1 MLVKVKSEAK
11 FEEPPPPPPVV
22 AATGKNSNGDEKKGS
37 SLRKDIVIP
46 ENPEAVFVDVVSL
59 TSAIAPPQLQQQ
71 QQDLD
76 ATEHSSSF
84 ADTLSETDRCLFGGN
99 SEEGEVESEFFGA
112 ADADLDSPF
121 DAFSSLFYSRKK
133 KVTNHW
139 RSFIRPLMWRCK
151 WAELK
156 IREIESQALKYSGE
170 LTTYEHSKQSSTYQ
184 SIPEGFCSKSI
195 PFLNECY
202 RRKSKRRRRRKRV
215 EEAVDMS
222 SIVSDHPIFSYLE
235 SKRSAMDGASL
246 VDDFEPIASTDTR
259 PDGKDRFG
267 DSIEGLPFAF
277 GDSTDNC
284 LETMLLNIEASY
296 SLVHKLKDQLD
307 LAITNSASKFSS
319 WDNLCLL
326 APCEG
331 QTSSAPSP
339 VLSVGYGGET
349 LSPGARYNTTQ
360 QHTSGCDMSDMAL
373 PESAMS
379 SFGEAVHVPDII
391 ESTVKLL
398 SGPDV
403 TFHEQPSEDMMIKKE
418 AMDHNTEREAVMGTS
433 CNKVTEEGAT
443 EKGEIGESKD
453 AAQVQNLKTEE
464 VEASASAAAG
474 NAGESNLKSCL
485 ALDMQIPT
493 NKRKRGERKAGSGTG
508 GWKKKCSGFAQIRVL
523 KSDHPFIRSSHLS
536 SS

>member
-1 MLVKVKSEAK
+1 
-11 FEEPPPPPPVV
+11 
-22 AATGKNSNGDEKKGS
+22 
-37 SLRKDIVIP
+37 
-46 ENPEAVFVDVVSL
+46 
-59 TSAIAPPQLQQQ
+59 
-71 QQDLD
+71 
-76 ATEHSSSF
+76 
-84 ADTLSETDRCLFGGN
+84 
-99 SEEGEVESEFFGA
+99 
-112 ADADLDSPF
+112 
-121 DAFSSLFYSRKK
+121 
-133 KVTNHW
+133 
-139 RSFIRPLMWRCK
+139 
-151 WAELK
+151 
-156 IREIESQALKYSGE
+156 
-170 LTTYEHSKQSSTYQ
+170 
-184 SIPEGFCSKSI
+184 
-195 PFLNECY
+195 
-202 RRKSKRRRRRKRV
+202 
-215 EEAVDMS
+215 
-222 SIVSDHPIFSYLE
+222 
-235 SKRSAMDGASL
+235 
-246 VDDFEPIASTDTR
+246 
-259 PDGKDRFG
+259 
-267 DSIEGLPFAF
+267 
-277 GDSTDNC
+277 
-284 LETMLLNIEASY
+284 MLLNIEASY

-508 GWKKKCSGFAQIRVL
+508 GWKKKCSG
-523 KSDHPFIRSSHLS
+523 DDDDDNP
-536 SS
+536 